1 MKKITFILLMCAM
14 MPWIGVNAQ
23 SSSGNL
29 LINKSS
35 RTKIENPISIVH
47 HFGDF
52 KTGKNK
58 IVFNLETKGF
68 PTTTDGKEV
77 AIIVFETIV
86 KSNGRVISQTKGK
99 PLPFFPGEMGMPIEA
114 FDIISPIF
122 LHQYGLEKSIKEN
135 PKLSPVVGKGTS
147 YEVEIRAEVLNGT
160 GKVDPAFL
168 IIII

>member
-1 MKKITFILLMCAM
+1 MKKITLIHLFCAIM
-14 MPWIGVNAQ
+14 SWTGVNAQ

-29 LINKSS
+29 LINNSS

-68 PTTTDGKEV
+68 PTTSDGKEV

-86 KSNGRVISQTKGK
+86 KSNGRVISQSKGK

-122 LHQYGLEKSIKEN
+122 LHQYGIDKSIRDN
-135 PKLSPVVGKGTS
+135 PKLNPVVDKGAT
-147 YEVEIRAEVLNGT
+147 YEVEVRAEVLNGN